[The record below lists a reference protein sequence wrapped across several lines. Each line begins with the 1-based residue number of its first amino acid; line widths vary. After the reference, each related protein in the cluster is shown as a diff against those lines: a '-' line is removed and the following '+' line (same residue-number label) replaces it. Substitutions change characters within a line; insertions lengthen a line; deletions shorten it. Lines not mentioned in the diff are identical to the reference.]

1 MDQLQA
7 SGGRPLEYWD
17 YRTGAPCPCP
27 LAFFFKSLIE
37 KNEKHFLVSVI
48 VSDVSEIQG
57 LSSSSLSITG
67 SNRMGCANA
76 AFCGVLCP

>member
-1 MDQLQA
+1 MPM
-7 SGGRPLEYWD
+7 PLSI
-17 YRTGAPCPCP
+17 
-27 LAFFFKSLIE
+27 FFFKSLIE

-48 VSDVSEIQG
+48 VSEVSKIQG

-76 AFCGVLCP
+76 ALCGVLCP